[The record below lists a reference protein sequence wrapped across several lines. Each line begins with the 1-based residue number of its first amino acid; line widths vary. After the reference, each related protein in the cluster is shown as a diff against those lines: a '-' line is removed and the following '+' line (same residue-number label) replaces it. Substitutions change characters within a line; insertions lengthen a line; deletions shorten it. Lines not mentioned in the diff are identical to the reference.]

1 MTDAPSGRGRRSSPG
16 IWRTRITEMLGI
28 EYPIIEGAY
37 GTFGTSALAVP
48 VSEAGGLGMI
58 TATALRTPEGLRQDI
73 RRARSLTAKPFGVN
87 LTVMTCPSV
96 DEMCQVVIEEGVP
109 VVETASYRADIY
121 GKRLQAAGIK
131 WIHKVATV
139 KHALAAEQQG
149 VDAVVIVGLEGAG
162 FKSTLQLPTLVSIP
176 WAVKQLK
183 IPVIAAGGIGDA
195 RGFMAALAMG
205 AEAVYLGTA
214 FMATRECPISESHKQ
229 SMAEADPTEPKYR
242 ERCLA
247 PPKPEE
253 LARVMAERE
262 SLPEAK
268 WLLKLERV
276 MLKDSA
282 DVTDLLGDDLTEE
295 AMEEE
300 ILRSLPGSLAVA
312 VIDRVVS
319 VGELIGNMISEAE
332 EIRRRWSIC

>member
-1 MTDAPSGRGRRSSPG
+1 MGVWKTKV
-16 IWRTRITEMLGI
+16 TEMLGI
-28 EYPIIEGAY
+28 RYPIIEG
-37 GTFGTSALAVP
+37 GFGSFGTSALAVP

-73 RRARSLTAKPFGVN
+73 RLARSLTAKPFGVN
-87 LTVMTCPSV
+87 LTLMACPNI
-96 DEMCQVVIEEGVP
+96 DEMCEVVIEEGVP
-109 VVETASYRADIY
+109 VVETAGYRADKY
-121 GKRLQAAGIK
+121 GKRLQAAGAK

-139 KHALAAEQQG
+139 KHALAVEQQG
-149 VDAVVIVGLEGAG
+149 ADAVVIVGLEGAG
-162 FKSTLQLPTLVSIP
+162 FKSTLQIPTLVSIP

-214 FMATRECPISESHKQ
+214 FMATKECPISERHKQ

-253 LARVMAERE
+253 LQRVMAERD
-262 SLPEAK
+262 SLPVDK
-268 WLLKLERV
+268 WLVRLERV

-282 DVTDLLGDDLTEE
+282 DVPDPTEIDLTEE
-295 AMEEE
+295 AMEAEL
-300 ILRSLPGSLAVA
+300 LRSLPGSLAVA

-319 VGELIGNMISEAE
+319 VRELIENIISEAE

>member
-1 MTDAPSGRGRRSSPG
+1 
-16 IWRTRITEMLGI
+16 MLGI
-28 EYPIIEGAY
+28 DYPIIEGAY
-37 GTFGTSALAVP
+37 GSFGTSALAVP

-73 RRARSLTAKPFGVN
+73 RRARSLTDKPLAVN
-87 LTVMTCPSV
+87 LTVMTCPSI
-96 DEMCQVVIEEGVP
+96 DEVCQVIIDEGIS
-109 VVETASYRADIY
+109 VVETASYRADTY

-149 VDAVVIVGLEGAG
+149 VDAVVVVGLEGAG
-162 FKSTLQLPTLVSIP
+162 FKSSLQLPTLISIP

-183 IPVIAAGGIGDA
+183 IPVIAAGGIGDG

-214 FMATRECPISESHKQ
+214 FMATRECPIPERHKQ
-229 SMAEADPTEPKYR
+229 SMAAADPTEPKYR

-247 PPKPEE
+247 PPRPEE
-253 LARVMAERE
+253 LARVMAERD
-262 SLPEAK
+262 SMPVDS
-268 WLLKLERV
+268 WLRKLERV
-276 MLKDSA
+276 MLKDSPDSA
-282 DVTDLLGDDLTEE
+282 DADWDNLTEE
-295 AMEEE
+295 AIEEE

-312 VIDRVVS
+312 AIDGVVS
-319 VGELIGNMISEAE
+319 VRDLIENMISEAE
-332 EIRRRWSIC
+332 EIRRRWSICE